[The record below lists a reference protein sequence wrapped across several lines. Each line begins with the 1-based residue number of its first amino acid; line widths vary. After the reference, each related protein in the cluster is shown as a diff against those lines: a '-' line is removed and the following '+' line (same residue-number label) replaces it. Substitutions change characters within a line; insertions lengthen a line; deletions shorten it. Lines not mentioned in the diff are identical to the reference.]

1 MRGAPVLTLRTI
13 ATATT
18 LGVFVLALLVCLLGQ
33 SQGVTFAYEQARA
46 VAGIRPF

>member
-1 MRGAPVLTLRTI
+1 M
-13 ATATT
+13 

-46 VAGIRPF
+46 LTWVRPF